1 MKLINNLKMK
11 SMKLKGN
18 YFLSFFAISL
28 IALITLSSCEK
39 DDPAPKPTKNVVE
52 LAQATSTLSTL
63 VTAVTAAQLAATLQS
78 TGPFTV
84 FAPTD
89 AAFAKLDEGVL
100 DILIANPDLLAEV
113 LKYHVV
119 SGKNLAADLT
129 SGSVQT
135 LLTGKSINVT
145 VSGGM
150 VTLNGTATVTT
161 ANVDATNGV
170 VHIIDEVLLP
180 EGFELPKKSIVEIA
194 SETPSLSILVEA
206 LTMFPSL
213 VTALSGDGSYTV
225 FAPTNDA
232 FVALL
237 GVTGQTGL
245 SNIPESVIERLLKYH
260 VIAGASLMSTD
271 LSDGQMAA
279 TLLGENDKVTVD
291 INSSSVKING
301 ANVTLANV
309 EASNGIV
316 HIVDAV
322 LVPELEASI
331 VNTIVEPAYFNK
343 NFSILTSAVVTADLL
358 ATLTNPSANLTLFAP
373 DNAAFEAAGITSLE
387 GLTADDLTPILTYH
401 VIGSEVFGDGLP
413 ATGSA
418 VTTLGGDFYL
428 SINDNGAFINGTTKV
443 TAATL
448 EDGALDYDNGV
459 VHLIDRTLVPASKN
473 IVEIA
478 VAASQATEGAEFG
491 QLVAAL
497 SAVENDESAT
507 NLITVLSGTGPF
519 TVFAPTDAAFEALYD
534 LAGVADFN
542 ALVAAVGIA
551 TVEAVLKYHVVG
563 ARVFSTDLPNLS
575 SNVVT
580 TLGGNITLNLGTLT
594 ITDTDAALGLG
605 TADAGIVSTDIMGT
619 NGVIHVI
626 NNVLL
631 P

>member
-279 TLLGENDKVTVD
+279 TLLGDNDKVTVD
-291 INSSSVKING
+291 IISSSVKING
-301 ANVTLANV
+301 ANVTVANV
-309 EASNGIV
+309 EASNGVV

-418 VTTLGGDFYL
+418 VTTRGGDFYL

-507 NLITVLSGTGPF
+507 DLITVLSGTGPF

>member
-1 MKLINNLKMK
+1 
-11 SMKLKGN
+11 
-18 YFLSFFAISL
+18 
-28 IALITLSSCEK
+28 
-39 DDPAPKPTKNVVE
+39 
-52 LAQATSTLSTL
+52 
-63 VTAVTAAQLAATLQS
+63 
-78 TGPFTV
+78 
-84 FAPTD
+84 
-89 AAFAKLDEGVL
+89 
-100 DILIANPDLLAEV
+100 
-113 LKYHVV
+113 
-119 SGKNLAADLT
+119 
-129 SGSVQT
+129 
-135 LLTGKSINVT
+135 
-145 VSGGM
+145 

-291 INSSSVKING
+291 INGSSVKING

-478 VAASQATEGAEFG
+478 VAASQVTEGAEFG

-507 NLITVLSGTGPF
+507 DLITVLSGTGPF

>member
-507 NLITVLSGTGPF
+507 DLITVLSGTGPF

>member
-1 MKLINNLKMK
+1 MKLNGK
-11 SMKLKGN
+11 KL
-18 YFLSFFAISL
+18 LSFIAITS
-28 IALITLSSCEK
+28 IALVSLSSCEK
-39 DDPAPKPTKNVVE
+39 DEENELPKPTKNIVE
-52 LAQATSTLSTL
+52 LAQASSTLSTL
-63 VTAVTAAQLAATLQS
+63 VTAVTAAELAATLQ
-78 TGPFTV
+78 TAGPFTV

-100 DILIANPDLLAEV
+100 DILIANPDALAEV

-119 SGKNLAADLT
+119 SGKKMAADLST
-129 SGSVQT
+129 GAIQT
-135 LLTGKSINVT
+135 LLTGKSVNVT
-145 VSGGM
+145 VAAGKVS
-150 VTLNGTATVTT
+150 LNGSASVTM
-161 ANVDATNGV
+161 ADVDATNGV

-180 EGFELPKKSIVEIA
+180 EGFELPKKSIAAIA

-237 GVTGQTGL
+237 GVTGQTSL
-245 SNIPESVIERLLKYH
+245 SDIPEAVIERLLKYH

-271 LSDGQMAA
+271 LTDGQMAS
-279 TLLGENDKVTVD
+279 TLLGDDDKVTVEID
-291 INSSSVKING
+291 GSSVAING

-309 EASNGIV
+309 EASNGMV

-322 LVPELEASI
+322 LVPELELSI

-358 ATLTNPSANLTLFAP
+358 STLTDPSASLTLFAP
-373 DNAAFEAAGITSLE
+373 DNAAFEAAGLTSLE
-387 GLTADDLTPILTYH
+387 GLTANDLAPILTYH
-401 VIGSEVFGDGLP
+401 VIGSEVFADGLP

-418 VTTLGGDFYL
+418 VTTLGGDFFL
-428 SINDNGAFINGTTKV
+428 SKNDNGAFINGLTKV

-448 EDGALDYDNGV
+448 ADGALDYDNGV

-497 SAVENDESAT
+497 SAVENDESTAD
-507 NLITVLSGTGPF
+507 LITILSGTGPF

-534 LAGVADFN
+534 LAGVADFG
-542 ALVAAVGIA
+542 ALVSAVGIG
-551 TVEAVLKYHVVG
+551 TVETVLKYHVLG
-563 ARVFSTDLPNLS
+563 ARVFSSDLPNLS
-575 SNVVT
+575 GNVVA
-580 TLGGNITLNLGTLT
+580 TLAGDITLNLDDLT
-594 ITDTDAALGLG
+594 ITDSDSALGLD
-605 TADAGIVSTDIMGT
+605 TTDAGITATDIMGT

-626 NNVLL
+626 NQVLL

>member
-271 LSDGQMAA
+271 
-279 TLLGENDKVTVD
+279 
-291 INSSSVKING
+291 I
-301 ANVTLANV
+301 
-309 EASNGIV
+309 
-316 HIVDAV
+316 
-322 LVPELEASI
+322 
-331 VNTIVEPAYFNK
+331 
-343 NFSILTSAVVTADLL
+343 
-358 ATLTNPSANLTLFAP
+358 
-373 DNAAFEAAGITSLE
+373 
-387 GLTADDLTPILTYH
+387 
-401 VIGSEVFGDGLP
+401 
-413 ATGSA
+413 
-418 VTTLGGDFYL
+418 
-428 SINDNGAFINGTTKV
+428 
-443 TAATL
+443 
-448 EDGALDYDNGV
+448 
-459 VHLIDRTLVPASKN
+459 
-473 IVEIA
+473 
-478 VAASQATEGAEFG
+478 
-491 QLVAAL
+491 
-497 SAVENDESAT
+497 
-507 NLITVLSGTGPF
+507 
-519 TVFAPTDAAFEALYD
+519 
-534 LAGVADFN
+534 
-542 ALVAAVGIA
+542 
-551 TVEAVLKYHVVG
+551 
-563 ARVFSTDLPNLS
+563 
-575 SNVVT
+575 
-580 TLGGNITLNLGTLT
+580 
-594 ITDTDAALGLG
+594 
-605 TADAGIVSTDIMGT
+605 
-619 NGVIHVI
+619 
-626 NNVLL
+626 
-631 P
+631 